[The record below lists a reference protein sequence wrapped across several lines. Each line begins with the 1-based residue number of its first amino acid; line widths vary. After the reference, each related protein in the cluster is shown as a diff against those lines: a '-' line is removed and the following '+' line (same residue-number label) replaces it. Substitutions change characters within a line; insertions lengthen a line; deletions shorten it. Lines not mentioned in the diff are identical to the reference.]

1 MPSCV
6 LFHASRQGLGLLRI
20 FTPIIHPLHKRW
32 NAFCNRC
39 SKGLLTRTILHQ
51 INTETA
57 AELLSIQIV
66 TTAPEFQTGQASMT
80 VSTAA
85 VPSSGT
91 VTVDLITQT
100 SASGMYDGV
109 AGVDAFKV
117 TANDW
122 VGIQGRQLQYEFRY
136 MRVSS

>member
-1 MPSCV
+1 MIV
-6 LFHASRQGLGLLRI
+6 FIKQV
-20 FTPIIHPLHKRW
+20 
-32 NAFCNRC
+32 
-39 SKGLLTRTILHQ
+39 
-51 INTETA
+51 
-57 AELLSIQIV
+57 V
-66 TTAPEFQTGQASMT
+66 TTAPDFRTGQSSLT

-91 VTVDLITQT
+91 VTVDLLTET
-100 SASGMYDGV
+100 SASAAYDGV

-136 MRVSS
+136 MKVSL

>member
-1 MPSCV
+1 MT
-6 LFHASRQGLGLLRI
+6 G
-20 FTPIIHPLHKRW
+20 
-32 NAFCNRC
+32 
-39 SKGLLTRTILHQ
+39 TILHW
-51 INTETA
+51 IKSENA
-57 AELLSIQIV
+57 AEFLSIQVV
-66 TTAPEFQTGQASMT
+66 TTAPDFQTGQASLT

-109 AGVDAFKV
+109 AGVDAFRV

-136 MRVSS
+136 MRVSSLIVSARMLISFC